1 MFNMH
6 RPQYIIYL
14 IELLEDGEKIDTY
27 PYPMVPNVNDT
38 IQLGKGKSF
47 VVTDRIFTT
56 FSEGP
61 MTPVFPVKLNGK
73 VIIDEQE
80 LIDTET
86 LENKESV

>member
-6 RPQYIIYL
+6 PPPYIIYE
-14 IELLEDGEKIDTY
+14 IELSDNGETIDKY

-38 IQLGKGKSF
+38 IQIDKGKSF
-47 VVTDRIFTT
+47 VVTSRTFKT

-61 MTPVFPVKLNGK
+61 MVPVFVVKLNGNL
-73 VIIDEQE
+73 IIDEQE
-80 LIDTET
+80 SIDTET